1 MNCKD
6 CKFFQEFYSGANSGL
21 CRRHSPAIG
30 QPEVILQ
37 DWCGEFLPN
46 NRVHADAEEV
56 AASTGSLQASALPTS
71 QAEVTP
77 PQRG

>member
-46 NRVHADAEEV
+46 NRVHADAGDSAVSSELV
-56 AASTGSLQASALPTS
+56 QASSDTTSKTEPTP
-71 QAEVTP
+71 T
-77 PQRG
+77 QRG